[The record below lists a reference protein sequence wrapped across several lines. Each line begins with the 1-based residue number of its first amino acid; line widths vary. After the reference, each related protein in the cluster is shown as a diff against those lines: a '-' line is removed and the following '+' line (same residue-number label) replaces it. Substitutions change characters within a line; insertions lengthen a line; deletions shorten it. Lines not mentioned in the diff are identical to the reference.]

1 MKREAIQTD
10 NAPKALGP
18 YSQAV
23 RHGGMLFVSGQL
35 GLDPVTNHLVGDDIE
50 SQINQVLA
58 NVEAICVEA
67 GTSIQHALKLTL
79 YLQDLSDFAAVNQA
93 LEANLT
99 APYPARATTQV
110 AGLPLG
116 ALIEIDAIVAV
127 HGE

>member
-18 YSQAV
+18 YSQAI
-23 RHGGMLFVSGQL
+23 RHGSMLFVSGQL

-50 SQINQVLA
+50 SQIDQVLA
-58 NVEAICVEA
+58 NVEAICLEA

-127 HGE
+127 HSE

>member
-1 MKREAIQTD
+1 VKREAIQTD

-23 RHGGMLFVSGQL
+23 RHGSMLFVSGQL
-35 GLDPVTNHLVGDDIE
+35 GLDPITNQLVGDDIE
-50 SQINQVLA
+50 SQIDQVLA

>member
-10 NAPKALGP
+10 SAPKALGP

-67 GTSIQHALKLTL
+67 GTSIQSALKLTL

>member
-10 NAPKALGP
+10 SAPKALGP

-23 RHGGMLFVSGQL
+23 RHGSMLFVSGQL

-50 SQINQVLA
+50 SQIDQVLA

>member
-23 RHGGMLFVSGQL
+23 RHGSMLFVSGQL
-35 GLDPVTNHLVGDDIE
+35 GLDPINNQLVGDDIE
-50 SQINQVLA
+50 SQIDQVLA

>member
-10 NAPKALGP
+10 SAPKALGP

-23 RHGGMLFVSGQL
+23 RHGSMLFVSGQL
-35 GLDPVTNHLVGDDIE
+35 GLDPITNQLVGDDIE
-50 SQINQVLA
+50 SQIDQVLA

>member
-1 MKREAIQTD
+1 MKREAFQTD
-10 NAPKALGP
+10 SAPKALGP

-116 ALIEIDAIVAV
+116 ALIEIDAIVAL

>member
-1 MKREAIQTD
+1 MKRKAIQTD
-10 NAPKALGP
+10 SAPKALGP

-23 RHGGMLFVSGQL
+23 RHGSMLFVSGQL
-35 GLDPVTNHLVGDDIE
+35 GLDPDTNHLVGDDIE
-50 SQINQVLA
+50 SQIDQVLA

-116 ALIEIDAIVAV
+116 ALIEIDAIVAL

>member
-10 NAPKALGP
+10 SAPKALGP

-23 RHGGMLFVSGQL
+23 RHGSMLFVSGQL
-35 GLDPVTNHLVGDDIE
+35 GRDPVTNHLAGDDIE
-50 SQINQVLA
+50 SQIDQVLA
-58 NVEAICVEA
+58 NVEAICLEA
-67 GTSIQHALKLTL
+67 GTSIQHVLKLTL
-79 YLQDLSDFAAVNQA
+79 YLQDLSDLAAVNQA

-116 ALIEIDAIVAV
+116 ALIEIDAIVAL

>member
-10 NAPKALGP
+10 SAPKALGP
-18 YSQAV
+18 YSQGI
-23 RHGGMLFVSGQL
+23 RHSGMLFVSGQL
-35 GLDPVTNHLVGDDIE
+35 GLDSATNHLVGDDIE
-50 SQINQVLA
+50 SQVSQALS
-58 NVEAICVEA
+58 NVAAICLEA

-79 YLQDLSDFAAVNQA
+79 YLQDLSDFAAVNRA

-116 ALIEIDAIVAV
+116 ALIEIDAIVAL
-127 HGE
+127 HAE

>member
-67 GTSIQHALKLTL
+67 GTSIQSALKLTL

>member
-10 NAPKALGP
+10 SAPKALGP

-23 RHGGMLFVSGQL
+23 RHGSMLFVSGQL
-35 GLDPVTNHLVGDDIE
+35 GLDPITNQLVGDDIE
-50 SQINQVLA
+50 SQIDQVLA

-79 YLQDLSDFAAVNQA
+79 YLQDLSDFAVVNLA

>member
-1 MKREAIQTD
+1 
-10 NAPKALGP
+10 
-18 YSQAV
+18 
-23 RHGGMLFVSGQL
+23 MLFVSGQL
-35 GLDPVTNHLVGDDIE
+35 GLDPVTNHLVSDDIE
-50 SQINQVLA
+50 SQIDQVLA

-79 YLQDLSDFAAVNQA
+79 YFQDLSDFAAVNQA

>member
-1 MKREAIQTD
+1 MKREAIQTES
-10 NAPKALGP
+10 APKALGP

-23 RHGGMLFVSGQL
+23 RHGSMLFVSGQL
-35 GLDPVTNHLVGDDIE
+35 GLDPIFNQLVGDDIE
-50 SQINQVLA
+50 SQIDQVLA

>member
-23 RHGGMLFVSGQL
+23 RHGSMLFVSGQL
-35 GLDPVTNHLVGDDIE
+35 GLDPITNQLVGDDIE
-50 SQINQVLA
+50 SQIDQVLA
-58 NVEAICVEA
+58 NVEAICFEA
-67 GTSIQHALKLTL
+67 GTSIKHALKLTL

-93 LEANLT
+93 LQANLT

-127 HGE
+127 HGK

>member
-10 NAPKALGP
+10 SASKALGP

-23 RHGGMLFVSGQL
+23 RHGSMLFVSGQL
-35 GLDPVTNHLVGDDIE
+35 GLDPVTNHLVSDDIE
-50 SQINQVLA
+50 SQIDQVLA

-116 ALIEIDAIVAV
+116 ALIEIDAIVAL
-127 HGE
+127 HSE

>member
-1 MKREAIQTD
+1 VKREAIQTD
-10 NAPKALGP
+10 SAPKALGP

-67 GTSIQHALKLTL
+67 GTSIQSALKLTL

-116 ALIEIDAIVAV
+116 ALIEIDAIVAL

>member
-23 RHGGMLFVSGQL
+23 RHGSMLFVSGQL
-35 GLDPVTNHLVGDDIE
+35 GLNPITNQLVGDDIE
-50 SQINQVLA
+50 SQIDQVLA

-67 GTSIQHALKLTL
+67 GTIIQHALKLTL
-79 YLQDLSDFAAVNQA
+79 YLQDLYDFAAVNQA

-116 ALIEIDAIVAV
+116 ALIEIDAIIAV

>member
-10 NAPKALGP
+10 SAPKALGP

-23 RHGGMLFVSGQL
+23 RHGSMLFVSGQL
-35 GLDPVTNHLVGDDIE
+35 GLDPVTNQLMGDDIE
-50 SQINQVLA
+50 SQIKQALA
-58 NVEAICVEA
+58 NVEAICLEA

-116 ALIEIDAIVAV
+116 ALIEIDAIVAL

>member
-18 YSQAV
+18 YSQAI
-23 RHGGMLFVSGQL
+23 RHGSMLFVSGQL
-35 GLDPVTNHLVGDDIE
+35 GLDPVTNHLVGDDIK

-116 ALIEIDAIVAV
+116 ALIEIDAIVAL

>member
-1 MKREAIQTD
+1 MRREAIQTD
-10 NAPKALGP
+10 SAPEALGP

-23 RHGGMLFVSGQL
+23 RHGSMLFVSGQL
-35 GLDPVTNHLVGDDIE
+35 GLDPVTNQLMGDDIE
-50 SQINQVLA
+50 SQIKQALA
-58 NVEAICVEA
+58 NAEAICLEA

-116 ALIEIDAIVAV
+116 ALIEIDAIIAV

>member
-1 MKREAIQTD
+1 VKREAIQTD
-10 NAPKALGP
+10 SAPKALGP

-23 RHGGMLFVSGQL
+23 RHGSMLFVSGQL

>member
-1 MKREAIQTD
+1 MKREAIQTGS
-10 NAPKALGP
+10 APKALGP

-23 RHGGMLFVSGQL
+23 RHGSMLFVSGQL
-35 GLDPVTNHLVGDDIE
+35 GLDPVTNHLVSDDIE
-50 SQINQVLA
+50 SQIDQVLA

>member
-10 NAPKALGP
+10 SAPKALGP

-23 RHGGMLFVSGQL
+23 RHGSMLFVSGQL
-35 GLDPVTNHLVGDDIE
+35 GLDPVTNHLVSDDIE
-50 SQINQVLA
+50 SQIDQVLA

-116 ALIEIDAIVAV
+116 ALIEIDAIVAL

>member
-10 NAPKALGP
+10 SAPKALGP

-23 RHGGMLFVSGQL
+23 RHGSMLFVSGQL

-50 SQINQVLA
+50 SQIDQVLA

-116 ALIEIDAIVAV
+116 ALIEIDAIVAL

>member
-23 RHGGMLFVSGQL
+23 RHGSMLFVSGQL
-35 GLDPVTNHLVGDDIE
+35 GLDPITNQLVGDDIE
-50 SQINQVLA
+50 SQIDQVLA

>member
-10 NAPKALGP
+10 SAPKALGP

-23 RHGGMLFVSGQL
+23 RHGSMLFVSGQL
-35 GLDPVTNHLVGDDIE
+35 GLDPVTNHLAGDDIE
-50 SQINQVLA
+50 SQINQALA
-58 NVEAICVEA
+58 NVEAICLEA

>member
-1 MKREAIQTD
+1 
-10 NAPKALGP
+10 
-18 YSQAV
+18 
-23 RHGGMLFVSGQL
+23 MLFVSGQL
-35 GLDPVTNHLVGDDIE
+35 GLDPVTNHLVSDDIE
-50 SQINQVLA
+50 SQTNQVLA

-116 ALIEIDAIVAV
+116 ALIEIDAIVAL

>member
-10 NAPKALGP
+10 SAPKALGP

-50 SQINQVLA
+50 SQIDQVLA
-58 NVEAICVEA
+58 NVEAICLEA

>member
-10 NAPKALGP
+10 SAPKALGP

-23 RHGGMLFVSGQL
+23 RHGSMLFVSGQL
-35 GLDPVTNHLVGDDIE
+35 GLDPVTNQLVGDDIE
-50 SQINQVLA
+50 SQIDQVLA

>member
-10 NAPKALGP
+10 SAPKALGP

-23 RHGGMLFVSGQL
+23 RHGSMLFVSGQL
-35 GLDPVTNHLVGDDIE
+35 GLDPVTNHLVSDDIE

-79 YLQDLSDFAAVNQA
+79 YFQDLSDFAAVNQA

-116 ALIEIDAIVAV
+116 ALIEIDAIIAV

>member
-23 RHGGMLFVSGQL
+23 RHGSMLFVSGQL
-35 GLDPVTNHLVGDDIE
+35 GLDPITNQLVGDDIE
-50 SQINQVLA
+50 SQIDQVLA

-99 APYPARATTQV
+99 APYPSRATTQV

>member
-10 NAPKALGP
+10 SAPKALGP

-23 RHGGMLFVSGQL
+23 RHGSMLFVSGQL
-35 GLDPVTNHLVGDDIE
+35 GLDPVTNQLMGDDIE
-50 SQINQVLA
+50 SQIRQALA
-58 NVEAICVEA
+58 NVEAICLEA

-79 YLQDLSDFAAVNQA
+79 YLQDLSDFATVNQA

-99 APYPARATTQV
+99 APYPARATIQV

-116 ALIEIDAIVAV
+116 ALIEIDAIIAV

>member
-10 NAPKALGP
+10 SAPKALGP

-23 RHGGMLFVSGQL
+23 RHGSMLFVSGQL
-35 GLDPVTNHLVGDDIE
+35 GLDPITNQLVGDDIE
-50 SQINQVLA
+50 SQIDQVLA

-99 APYPARATTQV
+99 TPYPARATTQV

-116 ALIEIDAIVAV
+116 ALIEIDAIIAV